1 MVGVRGLL
9 PVPWDSYTD
18 YGKAPKFSR
27 PLAKGGYLSL
37 LQDWIRFKIYDSE
50 GRSHIPLTTLACCPM
65 LWQHPDP
72 RQAGKIALVVLV
84 AFSAPALCCCSF

>member
-1 MVGVRGLL
+1 MAGVMGLL

-27 PLAKGGYLSL
+27 PLAQGGYLSL

-50 GRSHIPLTTLACCPM
+50 GTQPYPFDDLGALPDALA
-65 LWQHPDP
+65 
-72 RQAGKIALVVLV
+72 A
-84 AFSAPALCCCSF
+84 S